1 MPAPGSDAQL
11 TAEGNDSDG
20 DRLFELRLF
29 IEEMCCNLCRFRH
42 VHDDGVAPEHVRIDQ
57 EVYLGVP
64 GAFADIRVASP
75 PKVAPYF
82 VEVKWGYAPDHVLR
96 TLSRKY
102 GPNSGAQNDATRV
115 ILVYESDRVP
125 NWDQFEA
132 QIRAAMRPGLPLEV
146 WNERRLVEML
156 DQVFDL
162 KVDTICAANLLDLRD
177 TIDLRKGIAAFGPEY
192 KGTNL
197 GNSLLWHLD
206 AWRLKSIRERQ
217 LREHGHFSKR
227 EILPP
232 GTYHDV
238 AVNMAD
244 LTGFSSY
251 VRDTRDERVV
261 RDCLTAFYAKSR
273 HQIIDAGGML
283 YQFLGDAVI
292 GLFGVPDKPPGY
304 LGDAVECAASLVEIG
319 ASVSNEW
326 QRQIDRVQDAAG
338 VHIGMAIGEL
348 QIVSLR
354 PFSRAYIGCIG
365 DSINMSARL
374 MNVAGPGEIVASN
387 MLYQRIGPAQQA
399 GFVAL
404 DPIEAKNVGKIRAW
418 RRPMSEGR

>member
-1 MPAPGSDAQL
+1 MPPPGPQPA
-11 TAEGNDSDG
+11 TAEGNEDD

-29 IEEMCCNLCRFRH
+29 IEEICCNLCRFRH
-42 VHDDGVAPEHVRIDQ
+42 VNDDGVAPEHVRIDQ

-64 GAFADIRVASP
+64 GAFADLRVASP

-102 GPNSGAQNDATRV
+102 GPNSGAQQDAARV
-115 ILVYESDRVP
+115 VLVYESDRVADWP
-125 NWDQFEA
+125 DLEA
-132 QIRAAMRPGLPLEV
+132 KIRAAMRPGLALEV
-146 WNERRLVEML
+146 WNERRLVDML
-156 DQVFDL
+156 DRVFEL
-162 KVDTICAANLLDLRD
+162 KVDSICAANLLDLRD
-177 TIDLRKGIAAFGPEY
+177 TIDLARGVAAFGPEY

-206 AWRLKSIRERQ
+206 FWRLKNIRERQ
-217 LREHGHFSKR
+217 FRERGYFSKR

-238 AVNMAD
+238 AVIMAD

-273 HQIIDAGGML
+273 HQVIDAGGML

-292 GLFGVPDKPPGY
+292 GLFGVPDKPAGY
-304 LGDAVECAASLVEIG
+304 LGDAVECACSLIEIG

-326 QRQIDRVQDAAG
+326 QRQIDRVQEAAG

-348 QIVSLR
+348 QVVSLR

-387 MLYQRIGPAQQA
+387 MLYQRIGREQQA
-399 GFVAL
+399 GFTAL

-418 RRPMSEGR
+418 RRPMPEGR